1 MTDTKPDIA
10 KAADLAREGNTG
22 ALAGLLAQGLSPDAQ
37 DEKGNPLLMLAA
49 YHGRTEA
56 VRLLLKAGAAPDG
69 RNAKGQTPLGG
80 VAFKGHAEIARLL
93 LEAGADPEADQ
104 GGVTAADL
112 AVTFGRHEIVALL
125 QSHSAQAARPTRW
138 FSRIIGW
145 IRGARGKGTKE

>member
-1 MTDTKPDIA
+1 VSAVADH
-10 KAADLAREGNTG
+10 AAAELARAGGTAALG
-22 ALAGLLAQGLSPDAQ
+22 ARLAAGLAVDAR
-37 DEKGNPLLMLAA
+37 DEKGNTLLMLAA
-49 YHGRTEA
+49 YHGQAET
-56 VRLLLKAGAAPDG
+56 VRMLLGAGAEADG

-80 VAFKGHAEIARLL
+80 AAFKGHAEVVRLL
-93 LEAGADPEADQ
+93 LEAGADPAADQ